1 VDPVKIGIVGAG
13 AVGAAAGFA
22 LTLRGVATELVLHD
36 ADPLRAAAEADDIA
50 HATPFAARVR
60 VSAGPIE
67 DLADSSLV
75 VISAGANQR
84 AGQSRLELI
93 DRNAAVMA
101 DVVPRVASVAPSAVV
116 LIATNPVDPMTE
128 LAQRLGAAAGLPD
141 RQVFGTGTTLDT
153 ARFRLAVARQLGVDA
168 QHVHGYVVGEHGD
181 SEVFAW
187 SSLDVGGR
195 PPEEVAVA
203 LGSPWG
209 DADRAAIVEEVVGAA
224 QRIIAGKGVTAFGV
238 ASAIAR
244 IAEVVL
250 RDQRSI
256 LTVSASSATIGCTL
270 SLPRLVSG
278 DGVVNELGVALSS
291 DEQRR
296 LEASADV
303 LRHLRR

>member
-1 VDPVKIGIVGAG
+1 MKVGIVGAG

-36 ADPLRAAAEADDIA
+36 ADEARAAAEAEDIA

-67 DLADSSLV
+67 QLAGAQLV
-75 VISAGANQR
+75 VIAAGANQR
-84 AGQSRLELI
+84 PGQSRLELVE
-93 DRNAAVMA
+93 RNAGVMR
-101 DVVPRVASVAPSAVV
+101 DVVPRVASVAPQAVL
-116 LIATNPVDPMTE
+116 LIATNPVDPLTE
-128 LAQRLGAAAGLPD
+128 LSQRLGADAGLAEG
-141 RQVFGTGTTLDT
+141 QVFGTGTTLDT
-153 ARFRLAVARQLGVDA
+153 ARFRHAVARQLGVDA

-195 PPEEVAVA
+195 PPEEVAAA
-203 LGSPWG
+203 LGLRWAE
-209 DADRAAIVEEVVGAA
+209 ADRRTIEEEVVGAA
-224 QRIIAGKGVTAFGV
+224 QRIISGKGATAFGV

-256 LTVSASSATIGCTL
+256 LTVSASAEAFGCAL

-278 DGVVNELGVALSS
+278 GGVVNEIGVALSP

-296 LEASADV
+296 LEASAEV
-303 LRHLRR
+303 LRRMRP